1 MLLGTIIYAV
11 INSVIL
17 ILMSIGFNLT
27 FGISGISNFAY
38 GALYILAAFVTW
50 MLIQLVGLP
59 YLASALISIL
69 FTAFIGALMY
79 RFILMRV
86 RGQVLSEV
94 IATFGIG
101 LAILEFFRY
110 LGFVGVE
117 YALPVF
123 IDESFM
129 IGDVYVD
136 AQRILIV
143 AAGIVLVILLWLF
156 VHYTSTGLAFRGIA
170 QDERTALTFGMD
182 SDRIATLS
190 VSLGAGLAAIAATVI
205 IPLGTISVSQ
215 GYDVLINALAVSI
228 IGGLGSTGGVIE
240 ATKIFGGTEGISGL
254 AVLPSKWLELY
265 ILMAAL
271 AAALFGFRRMM
282 TSDYG
287 LVLTGIKDND
297 RSVMNA
303 GINIYWFKIQS
314 LFIAGSVGAFAGAMM
329 THVYRFVG
337 MPVFAL
343 DYSILPI
350 AFDKTLLSMGESIGG
365 LFLPVKGY
373 FGFEK
378 QGWRCGWERKEEHR
392 LHLLRNQP
400 TVCPSHPSRRHF

>member
-1 MLLGTIIYAV
+1 VFLGTIVYAV

-50 MLIQLVGLP
+50 MLLYLVGIP
-59 YLASALISIL
+59 YLVAALLSIV

-86 RGQVLSEV
+86 RGQALSEV

-110 LGFVGVE
+110 LGFIGIE

-136 AQRILIV
+136 MQRILIV
-143 AAGIVLVILLWLF
+143 IASVVLVFLLLLF
-156 VHYTSTGLAFRGIA
+156 VHYTSLWLAFRGIA

-182 SDRIATLS
+182 SDWIATLS
-190 VSLGAGLAAIAATVI
+190 VSFGAGLAAIAATII

-228 IGGLGSTGGVIE
+228 IGGLGSTGGVIV
-240 ATKIFGGTEGISGL
+240 ASLVVGFAQRFTDTYIGSHWTMIVSLIAILIVLVIKPSGL
-254 AVLPSKWLELY
+254 YGKQKELE
-265 ILMAAL
+265 
-271 AAALFGFRRMM
+271 
-282 TSDYG
+282 
-287 LVLTGIKDND
+287 
-297 RSVMNA
+297 
-303 GINIYWFKIQS
+303 
-314 LFIAGSVGAFAGAMM
+314 
-329 THVYRFVG
+329 
-337 MPVFAL
+337 
-343 DYSILPI
+343 
-350 AFDKTLLSMGESIGG
+350 
-365 LFLPVKGY
+365 
-373 FGFEK
+373 
-378 QGWRCGWERKEEHR
+378 ERI
-392 LHLLRNQP
+392 
-400 TVCPSHPSRRHF
+400 